1 MNGFFELVDGLGGFI
16 PVLITI
22 GVILVLYIVFNFL
35 LGLVRK
41 SLLRLAKTKKQIS
54 NVEIFSATIRYVFI
68 FFLALTAI
76 FYYSGSWTGLGLT
89 LGLFSAAIGFAL
101 QKPISG
107 IAAWV
112 MIVTRRPFEI
122 GDRIIIGN
130 AKGDVKDISLTHI
143 TLKEIGGLIQT
154 EENSGRTIV
163 IPNNLLFEQNIVNY
177 TQQDEFILAQVIV
190 PVTYESSLKKAT
202 KICVD
207 AAEKTTKQFLEQV
220 KKQPYVRVY
229 FQPSG
234 VNLSVRFFVPAKKMT
249 ELSSKV
255 TEEVFA
261 RVRKE
266 NSVTFA
272 YPHTEVLLRKKGKA

>member
-1 MNGFFELVDGLGGFI
+1 MNGFELIDGLGGFI

-22 GVILVLYIVFNFL
+22 GVILVLYLVFNFL

-130 AKGDVKDISLTHI
+130 VKGDVKDISLTHI

-154 EENSGRTIV
+154 EENSGRTIL
-163 IPNNLLFEQNIVNY
+163 IPNNMLFEQNIVNY

-190 PVTYESSLKKAT
+190 PITYESSLKNAT
-202 KICVD
+202 RICLD
-207 AAEKTTKQFLEQV
+207 AAKKTTKKFLEQV
-220 KKQPYVRVY
+220 KKQPYVRLY

-261 RVRKE
+261 GVRKE

>member
-1 MNGFFELVDGLGGFI
+1 MNGFELIDSLGGFI

-35 LGLVRK
+35 LGLARK

-68 FFLALTAI
+68 FFLALTAV

-122 GDRIIIGN
+122 GDRIIIGSV
-130 AKGDVKDISLTHI
+130 KGDVKDISLTHI

-154 EENSGRTIV
+154 EENSGRTIL
-163 IPNNLLFEQNIVNY
+163 IPNNMLFEQNIVNY
-177 TQQDEFILAQVIV
+177 TQHDEFILAQVVV
-190 PVTYESSLKKAT
+190 PVTYESSLKNAT
-202 KICVD
+202 KICLD
-207 AAEKTTKQFLEQV
+207 AAKKTTKQFLEQV
-220 KKQPYVRVY
+220 KKQPYVRLY

-261 RVRKE
+261 MVRKE